1 MSSEPV
7 LTIIRLADPKV
18 FVKLTIF
25 TVVFSL
31 SLVITN
37 ASAAFPQKAA
47 DTALSSIRRSDASA
61 RDASGKLV
69 KQTVSEHMRRA
80 SIYMANRAFAE
91 AREHWQAVI
100 NFYPQDIRVPEA
112 LLGIGRSYFQSR
124 AYQDA
129 FVVFDR
135 LARDFPSVKEG
146 REGLNFSAAS
156 LLRLG
161 RFDESVNRYID
172 YINRYPTGER
182 IETAHLNVIDTL
194 REANRPNEALNWIA
208 KTKLRFAGTV
218 TETNAVFAKL
228 RLHISERQWSQAVAV
243 ADQLRTMSMQ
253 KGALTTP
260 AEVSYLR
267 AFSLEQLGKKA
278 EAFSAYASLADGLN
292 SYYGGLAT
300 ERMRALADD
309 SGRRSV
315 VTQRL
320 ATVTSS
326 AAAADADYPAPYRD
340 SIVRT
345 SRAKKLDPRFVL
357 ALMKQESVFR
367 PTAKS
372 PSGARGLLQL
382 TMDAAEKYASGA
394 GLTGLQEYQLYQPEA
409 SIKLGVEYLTQLSSM
424 FPQMLEAVAASYNGG
439 EDNVARWVKRAGN
452 NDPGVF
458 TAEVGFDE
466 TKDYVQKVMANYRVY
481 KQLYTADLVRR

>member
-1 MSSEPV
+1 MSSELV
-7 LTIIRLADPKV
+7 FIITRAPNTKV
-18 FVKLTIF
+18 FVKLTFAI
-25 TVVFSL
+25 VFSFAL
-31 SLVITN
+31 AIAPNVW
-37 ASAAFPQKAA
+37 AAVPQKAG
-47 DTALSSIRRSDASA
+47 DNALSSVRQSDAAA
-61 RDASGKLV
+61 RDASRKLV
-69 KQTVSEHMRRA
+69 RQTVSEHMRRA

-100 NFYPQDIRVPEA
+100 NFYPQDARVPEA

-135 LARDFPSVKEG
+135 LAHEFPSVKEG
-146 REGLNFSAAS
+146 REGLNYSAAAS
-156 LLRLG
+156 LRLG
-161 RFDESVNRYID
+161 RFDDAVNRYID

-194 REANRPNEALNWIA
+194 REANRSDESLTWIA
-208 KTKLRFAGTV
+208 KTKQRFAGTA

-228 RLHISERQWSQAVAV
+228 RLHISERQWAQAIAV

-253 KGALTTP
+253 KGTLTSP
-260 AEVSYLR
+260 AEIAYLR

-278 EAFSAYASLADGLN
+278 EAFSAYGLLADGLD

-309 SGRRSV
+309 PVRRSV

-320 ATVTSS
+320 ATVTST
-326 AAAADADYPAPYRD
+326 AAAADSDYPAPYRE
-340 SIVRT
+340 SILRT
-345 SRAKKLDPRFVL
+345 SKAKKLDPRFVL

-372 PSGARGLLQL
+372 QSGARGLLQL

-394 GLTGLQEYQLYQPEA
+394 GLIGLQEYQLYQPEA
-409 SIKLGVEYLTQLSSM
+409 SIKLGIEYLTQLSRM

-466 TKDYVQKVMANYRVY
+466 TKAYVQKVMANYRVY